1 MKRLVIAL
9 AVSTLALLGSAFVSS
24 SGAATSE
31 RTQLKRCGTIT
42 AAGKQWS
49 IGVNKVTCPAAKR
62 VVRKL
67 AGRRS
72 PTKGT
77 PTWPLPGRFP
87 GKHEG
92 LNCSGTP
99 VGQKPTVIECGSND
113 LTKTL
118 LATVV

>member
-1 MKRLVIAL
+1 MNAPIAAMIAAVFFFVAML
-9 AVSTLALLGSAFVSS
+9 APFFFSVRRSATFRRRYV
-24 SGAATSE
+24 
-31 RTQLKRCGTIT
+31 TIPM
-42 AAGKQWS
+42 
-49 IGVNKVTCPAAKR
+49 I
-62 VVRKL
+62 

-72 PTKGT
+72 LTRGT